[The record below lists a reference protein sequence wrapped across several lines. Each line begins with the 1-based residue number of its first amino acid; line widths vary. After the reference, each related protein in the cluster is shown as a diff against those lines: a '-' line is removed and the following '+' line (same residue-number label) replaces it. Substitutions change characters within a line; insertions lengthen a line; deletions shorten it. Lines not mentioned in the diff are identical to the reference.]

1 MLGNAESNSDNAE
14 LLGSLKDQAKTESD
28 NANAAAGLTVQARD
42 NGEADKNAINS
53 AASALEQPQADCA
66 AEEAKAQAALTSLQ
80 NDYSGESEAIT
91 AAGQSLADAQ
101 AACDTLDEFGS
112 SSSIIE
118 GTNGAY
124 SDLAG
129 LATAANTAKDD
140 AKSDYDAI
148 VVLYNALNGPGPAP
162 TDFEEYVAWFT
173 IPTGSGPCRVEAT
186 VDQTINGS
194 RDYWIFYL
202 IGDDC
207 SGWDIDPEFRRGTRY
222 WDRHVIFWSGNV

>member
-1 MLGNAESNSDNAE
+1 M
-14 LLGSLKDQAKTESD
+14 
-28 NANAAAGLTVQARD
+28 TVQARN

-66 AEEAKAQAALTSLQ
+66 DEEAKAQAALTSLQ
-80 NDYSGESEAIT
+80 NDYSGESEAIN

-118 GTNGAY
+118 GTNSAY

-148 VVLYNALNGPGPAP
+148 VVLFNALNGPGPAP
-162 TDFEEYVAWFT
+162 TDFEEYVSWFT

-186 VDQTINGS
+186 VDQTIAKS
-194 RDYWIFYL
+194 RKRDYWIFYL

-207 SGWDIDPEFRRGTRY
+207 SDWDIDPEFRRGPRY
-222 WDRHVIFWSGNV
+222 WDRHVI